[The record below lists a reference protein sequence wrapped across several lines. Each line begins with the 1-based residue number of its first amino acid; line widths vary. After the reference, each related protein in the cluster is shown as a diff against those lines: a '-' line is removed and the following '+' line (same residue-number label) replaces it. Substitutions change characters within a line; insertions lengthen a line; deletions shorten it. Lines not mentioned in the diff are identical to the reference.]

1 MSKKAV
7 GVVKK
12 INYDIR
18 LSGRLIVTVSI
29 TNSKDFKAAIGEDN
43 LFLSNNAQL
52 EIFDFEILE
61 DHKLELTCITVK
73 SLTDKSDVASL
84 KEIAECLYNT
94 QVYKEEDEG

>member
-18 LSGRLIVTVSI
+18 LSGRLIIAVSI
-29 TNSKDFKAAIGEDN
+29 TNSEDFKAVIGENN

-61 DHKLELTCITVK
+61 DYKLELTCVTVE
-73 SLTDKSDVASL
+73 SLTDKTDMISL
-84 KEIAECLYNT
+84 KELARCLDKT